1 MSSTQNAQL
10 QTVKAFALATVAAAS
25 LTGALSTNA
34 RAFQDE
40 GTIIL
45 CSIEPLSGIGTSFGQ
60 LNYLGKLIA
69 VDEINAEG
77 GIDIGGKKMKIKLIS
92 EDDQAKPDQGVPLF
106 RKCAESEKALVIT
119 GTQYSRVTESMWGLL
134 QKKVDDPNDKG
145 LQVPSMSFLSMKAG
159 VTGVSEWAF
168 RNAGDEPAQHE
179 LAIKLMEE
187 KFGPFKNY
195 SGAVEAN
202 EGHSVAAWK
211 AAYTPALERRNIK
224 PAEYVEWYETDRDF
238 SVQIRKL
245 KRAETDFFILSSHL
259 QANVGAMLE
268 AQRQGFKPKM
278 VISHIGSDAAEM
290 VELGKQSTEG
300 IVFPTAIHMAFPAP
314 KVRWLADEYKKRT
327 KEAYMPQFV
336 GLGYEG
342 IMLVKEAIIKAGIK
356 NRPET
361 LAEDR
366 RKVRDQLAAIKDY
379 KSFAGMTLNMNANR
393 DIVRPIYLVKITGG
407 DFKLYWTPDKGFL
420 F

>member
-60 LNYLGKLIA
+60 PNYLGKLIA

-300 IVFPTAIHMAFPAP
+300 IVFPTAIHMAFPSP
-314 KVRWLADEYKKRT
+314 KVKWLIYA
-327 KEAYMPQFV
+327 
-336 GLGYEG
+336 L
-342 IMLVKEAIIKAGIK
+342 
-356 NRPET
+356 
-361 LAEDR
+361 
-366 RKVRDQLAAIKDY
+366 KVSLR
-379 KSFAGMTLNMNANR
+379 AN
-393 DIVRPIYLVKITGG
+393 IH
-407 DFKLYWTPDKGFL
+407 
-420 F
+420 

>member
-60 LNYLGKLIA
+60 PNYLGKLIA

-211 AAYTPALERRNIK
+211 AAYTPALERRNIR

>member
-1 MSSTQNAQL
+1 MSNGNGLERRKIKMLGLA
-10 QTVKAFALATVAAAS
+10 AALAVAIVAGAS
-25 LTGALSTNA
+25 NEAH
-34 RAFQDE
+34 AFQDE

-45 CSIEPLSGIGTSFGQ
+45 CSIEPLSGIGTSFGAP
-60 LNYLGKLIA
+60 NYIGKLIA
-69 VDEINAEG
+69 VDEINAQG
-77 GIDIGGKKMKIKLIS
+77 GIDVGGKKMKIKLIS

-106 RKCAESEKALVIT
+106 RKCAENEKALVIT
-119 GTQYSRVTESMWGLL
+119 GSQFSRVSESMWGLL
-134 QKKVDDPNDKG
+134 QKKLNDPKDIG
-145 LQVPSMSFLSMKAG
+145 LQVPSISFLSMKAG

-179 LAIKLMEE
+179 LAIKLMEGRY
-187 KFGPFKNY
+187 GPFKRY

-211 AAYTPALERRNIK
+211 SAYIPALERRNIK
-224 PAEYVEWYETDRDF
+224 PVEYVEWYEADRDF

-245 KRAETDFFILSSHL
+245 KRAETDFFILSSHF

-278 VISHIGSDAAEM
+278 VISHIGADAAEM

-300 IVFPTAIHMAFPAP
+300 IVFPTAIHMAFAEP
-314 KVRWLADEYKKRT
+314 KVKWLAEEYKKRT
-327 KEAYMPQFV
+327 KEKYMPQFV

-342 IMLVKEAIIKAGIK
+342 IMLVKEAIVKAGIT

-366 RKVRDQLAAIKDY
+366 RKVRDQLAAIKNY
-379 KSFAGMTLNMNANR
+379 KSFAGMTLNMNENR
-393 DIVRPIYLVKITGG
+393 DIVRPTYLVKITGG
-407 DFKLYWTPDKGFL
+407 DFKLFWTPDKGFL

>member
-1 MSSTQNAQL
+1 MSRIRKFRLHSSRTL
-10 QTVKAFALATVAAAS
+10 ALATMAAAFLPVVS
-25 LTGALSTNA
+25 VTDA
-34 RAFQDE
+34 RAFQDD
-40 GTIIL
+40 GTIII

-60 LNYLGKLIA
+60 PNYLGKVIA
-69 VDEINAEG
+69 VEEINAEG
-77 GIDIGGKKMKIKLIS
+77 GIEVDGKKMKIKLIS
-92 EDDQAKPDQGVPLF
+92 EDDQAKPDQGVALF

-211 AAYTPALERRNIK
+211 AAYIPALERRNIK

-314 KVRWLADEYKKRT
+314 KVKWLAEEYKKRT
-327 KEAYMPQFV
+327 KENYMPQFV

-342 IMLVKEAIIKAGIK
+342 IMLVKEAIVKAGIK

-379 KSFAGMTLNMNANR
+379 KSFAGMTLNMSPTR